1 VPYPHIKVT
10 LNNLS
15 YYIELDQLT
24 RWRDMDQL
32 GHRWLTA
39 LKKNLKDKLILEK
52 NYCFLGFA
60 DSKRNIDFLC
70 NELNNAIFQINCFN
84 SFNFWGVNK
93 LKSYKIDKNYTPDDF
108 MYSADLPAGLCLDGE
123 EMSKPGLRL
132 KHEACNELHRYFED
146 LQGQAWN
153 LSPYY
158 KIADH
163 KTKYAIRQLNNLC
176 HEIEGWVQSNR
187 KK

>member
-1 VPYPHIKVT
+1 MDWVGDQKEFNGSNNASYPYIKVT

-15 YYIELDQLT
+15 YYIELDQIT

-52 NYCFLGFA
+52 NFCFLGFA

-84 SFNFWGVNK
+84 S
-93 LKSYKIDKNYTPDDF
+93 SQ
-108 MYSADLPAGLCLDGE
+108 
-123 EMSKPGLRL
+123 R
-132 KHEACNELHRYFED
+132 
-146 LQGQAWN
+146 
-153 LSPYY
+153 
-158 KIADH
+158 
-163 KTKYAIRQLNNLC
+163 
-176 HEIEGWVQSNR
+176 
-187 KK
+187 